1 MSNSER
7 VERFLEDSTKL
18 LNSSPNSNIK
28 PQKII
33 AEILKL
39 RKWLQ
44 KHQDESLPGGHK
56 DKLLQCIQ
64 SYHVFTIKLAEKDTK
79 GGNGISDLSVG
90 LADTVLELVE
100 DLCKMPEGKLVSGK
114 SSKSKALKW
123 IDQLLMIVNRVE
135 LPKEGLN
142 TCTKNFELIDVSHIN
157 AESYE
162 LELMDPESG
171 DVKNTI
177 YATSDTSFKERFEN
191 GESVLVEVDLDTHKV
206 LKLTYDLD

>member
-18 LNSSPNSNIK
+18 LNSSPSSNIK

>member
-7 VERFLEDSTKL
+7 VERFSEDSIKILHQT
-18 LNSSPNSNIK
+18 PFK
-28 PQKII
+28 PQKITT
-33 AEILKL
+33 EISKL
-39 RKWLQ
+39 QKWLQ
-44 KHQDESLPGGHK
+44 KHQDEPLPGGHK

-64 SYHVFTIKLAEKDTK
+64 SYHVFTLKLAETNTRE
-79 GGNGISDLSVG
+79 NGVISDLTVG
-90 LADTVLELVE
+90 VADRVLELVE
-100 DLCKMPEGKLVSGK
+100 DLCKLPEGKLVAGK
-114 SSKSKALKW
+114 SSKTKALKW
-123 IDQLLMIVNRVE
+123 IDQLTTIVNREE

-142 TCTKNFELIDVSHIN
+142 TCTRNFELIDVSHIN

-191 GESVLVEVDLDTHKV
+191 GENVLVEVDLETHAV
-206 LKLTYDLD
+206 LRVTYE